1 LIEIYTAD
9 IAAYLAAF
17 ARAGALCETA
27 PLLGDR
33 NMPRRMRVLAA
44 AVMALAGAAARPAL
58 DPALL
63 GTVLPLEIGFGIV
76 AGVTARILMLGIE
89 AGGQMI
95 GLEWGLGFAGQVDP
109 ASGDDALPTRR
120 LLGTLAGLAFL
131 GAGGMEAIFRVI
143 TIPTPDTA
151 TLALFAASLPVRMAE
166 VLVVAVRIA
175 GPLIVAGLV
184 VSLSTGL
191 ASRSAPAVNIFS
203 VEFALRGLVALAV
216 LTACAPAMI
225 EEIAGITR
233 LAADQLGS
241 LAVP

>member
-1 LIEIYTAD
+1 MIEIHTTD
-9 IAAYLAAF
+9 VAAYLAAF

-33 NMPRRMRVLAA
+33 TMPRRMRVLAA
-44 AVMALAGAAARPAL
+44 AVMALAGAATRPAL
-58 DPALL
+58 DPAAL
-63 GTVLPLEIGFGIV
+63 GAILPLEIGFGIV
-76 AGVTARILMLGIE
+76 AGVTARILILGIE

-95 GLEWGLGFAGQVDP
+95 GLDWGLGFAGQIDP

-131 GAGGMEAIFRVI
+131 GAGGIEAIFRVI

-151 TLALFAASLPVRMAE
+151 TLAMFAAQLPMRMGQ
-166 VLVVAVRIA
+166 VLVEAVRIA
-175 GPLIVAGLV
+175 GPVMIAGLV

-191 ASRSAPAVNIFS
+191 ASRSAPAVNIYS
-203 VEFALRGLVALAV
+203 VEFALRALVV
-216 LTACAPAMI
+216 LGVLIACAPSMM
-225 EEIAGITR
+225 EEIAGVTR